1 VSKLWRMAAVCTV
14 AGSVLAAGGLPAFAL
29 TRAASPSITIAAT
42 SKLEV
47 SGDVVVLF
55 RAANRAYTT
64 AKISGKISGAPSGS
78 VVKLYA
84 QPFPYKKPARSV
96 ASAPAGSQ
104 YSFTV
109 KPAIATRYQAELFAP
124 DSSTTPAASS
134 ATTTV
139 YLSSGA
145 RVTVKRDCV
154 SRPVCRPQYRLYVFL
169 PAALI
174 KPYVSRH
181 WFTYLGVSRSATSN
195 NPPRPKWLY
204 LDKRATVSRPRRV
217 AADEYERTVGV
228 TFWVGNDAAR
238 WNFLVC
244 AKDSEAKDGVGLPG
258 HHSCGVKRIR
268 PNVLYLG

>member
-1 VSKLWRMAAVCTV
+1 MSKLWRMAAIGIV
-14 AGSVLAAGGLPAFAL
+14 AGSLLAAGGLPALAS
-29 TRAASPSITIAAT
+29 TRAAAVSITIAAT

-47 SGDVVVLF
+47 TGDAVVLF
-55 RAANRAYTT
+55 RAANSAYTT

-78 VVKLYA
+78 AVKLYA
-84 QPFPYKKPARSV
+84 QPFPYRKPARSV

-109 KPAIATRYQAELFAP
+109 KPAIATRYYAVLNT
-124 DSSTTPAASS
+124 SPAVTS
-134 ATTTV
+134 ARTTV
-139 YLSSGA
+139 YLSSGT

-154 SRPVCRPQYRLYVFL
+154 SGPVCRPQYRLYVFL

-195 NPPRPKWLY
+195 NPPRPKWLD
-204 LDKRATVSRPRRV
+204 LDKRATVSKPRRI
-217 AADEYERTVGV
+217 AADEYERTIGM

-244 AKDSEAKDGVGLPG
+244 AQDSEARDGIGLPG
-258 HHSCGVKRIR
+258 RHSCGIQRVSAG
-268 PNVLYLG
+268 VAYLG